1 MEMSTAQEAPEARAC
16 LDSAQQIGI
25 CPFGYL
31 SKCLVLPPT
40 PCFCINALEFAH
52 RAISIRESEISFPA
66 AGQAAHEN
74 RLILQALLLG
84 GRRFMATQG

>member
-31 SKCLVLPPT
+31 SKCLTPP

-52 RAISIRESEISFPA
+52 RAILIRESEISFPA

-74 RLILQALLLG
+74 RLVLQALLLG
-84 GRRFMATQG
+84 GRRLMATQG